1 MTERRSQIDRR
12 HLELVPEPL
21 ERYDQRRVGE
31 ERRNSPR
38 FPMRLWV
45 ADALE
50 GGVPAVYEAEMSL
63 GGASWWTRYPP
74 IASEVDV
81 HFRLSELHE
90 HTAHARVLRILE
102 DGTDRHVQ
110 VQFTD
115 MSLKTELALARYLEA
130 QVHEAKAALEPQ
142 TESPA
147 EVSSV
152 PASQP

>member
-12 HLELVPEPL
+12 HLDLVAEPL
-21 ERYDQRRVGE
+21 ERYIQRRVGE

-50 GGVPAVYEAEMSL
+50 GGVPAVYEGEMSL

-74 IASEVDV
+74 IAPEVDV
-81 HFRLSELHE
+81 HFRLAELQE
-90 HTAHARVLRILE
+90 HTAHARVLRVLE
-102 DGTDRHVQ
+102 DGTDRRVQ

-115 MSLKTELALARYLEA
+115 MSLKTELALARYLES
-130 QVHEAKAALEPQ
+130 QVHEAKAQLETGPE
-142 TESPA
+142 TPPETSIPSP
-147 EVSSV
+147 S
-152 PASQP
+152 P